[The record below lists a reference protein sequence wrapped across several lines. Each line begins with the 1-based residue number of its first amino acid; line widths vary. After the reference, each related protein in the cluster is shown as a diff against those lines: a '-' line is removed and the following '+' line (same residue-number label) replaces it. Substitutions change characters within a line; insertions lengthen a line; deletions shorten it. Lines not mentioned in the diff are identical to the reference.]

1 MKDIYYENCK
11 RGSNLKVIQRKDS
24 ACSWFGRIKIGLTS
38 YKYFVSFFVGDL
50 LCVQVIIPC
59 VSASL
64 SPSSKFISPKNL
76 SSS

>member
-1 MKDIYYENCK
+1 M
-11 RGSNLKVIQRKDS
+11 RWRNLKVIQRKYS
-24 ACSWFGRIKIGLTS
+24 ACSWFGRIKTGLTS

-59 VSASL
+59 ASASS
-64 SPSSKFISPKNL
+64 SPSSKCISPKNL